1 MSVSSI
7 TSTASTPTYTTT
19 GNAAATTPA
28 PAPAPTSTS
37 SVTMSTLAQQ
47 AGIVATLGSA
57 TSEFQT
63 YDATGLLNQ
72 VAQAS
77 NAAAAAQSSTP
88 AAAAPSGQGTSAD
101 PSAPSSPSS
110 DTSVAAA
117 VPGDW
122 GTILKSNPALT
133 SVAVADAVAQGI
145 VNTIN
150 VYA

>member
-1 MSVSSI
+1 MSSLSAE
-7 TSTASTPTYTTT
+7 AS
-19 GNAAATTPA
+19 
-28 PAPAPTSTS
+28 
-37 SVTMSTLAQQ
+37 
-47 AGIVATLGSA
+47 IVATLGSA
-57 TSEFQT
+57 TSQFQT

-77 NAAAAAQSSTP
+77 NTAAAGGAPLPDPSTAASP
-88 AAAAPSGQGTSAD
+88 AAA
-101 PSAPSSPSS
+101 
-110 DTSVAAA
+110 TSVAAA

>member
-1 MSVSSI
+1 MSISSI
-7 TSTASTPTYTTT
+7 TSTASTPTYATPGAPSTTT
-19 GNAAATTPA
+19 STAQAAA
-28 PAPAPTSTS
+28 PTAATS
-37 SVTMSTLAQQ
+37 VAMAMLSQE
-47 AGIVATLGSA
+47 AGIVATLGGAPSG
-57 TSEFQT
+57 FQT

-77 NAAAAAQSSTP
+77 NAAAGAGVTAQPP
-88 AAAAPSGQGTSAD
+88 AADGTSTSQD
-101 PSAPSSPSS
+101 PSTTTSPSS

-122 GTILKSNPALT
+122 GSILKSNPALT

>member
-1 MSVSSI
+1 
-7 TSTASTPTYTTT
+7 
-19 GNAAATTPA
+19 
-28 PAPAPTSTS
+28 
-37 SVTMSTLAQQ
+37 MSTLAQQ

-77 NAAAAAQSSTP
+77 NAAAAAQSSAP

>member
-1 MSVSSI
+1 MTVSSI
-7 TSTASTPTYTTT
+7 TSTASSPAYTSPPVTTPTPQT
-19 GNAAATTPA
+19 
-28 PAPAPTSTS
+28 
-37 SVTMSTLAQQ
+37 SVTMSSLSAE
-47 AGIVATLGSA
+47 ASIVATLGSS

-72 VAQAS
+72 VAQAG
-77 NAAAAAQSSTP
+77 NAAAAGG
-88 AAAAPSGQGTSAD
+88 APLPD
-101 PSAPSSPSS
+101 PSTTASPGSA
-110 DTSVAAA
+110 TSVAAA

-122 GTILKSNPALT
+122 STILKSNPALT